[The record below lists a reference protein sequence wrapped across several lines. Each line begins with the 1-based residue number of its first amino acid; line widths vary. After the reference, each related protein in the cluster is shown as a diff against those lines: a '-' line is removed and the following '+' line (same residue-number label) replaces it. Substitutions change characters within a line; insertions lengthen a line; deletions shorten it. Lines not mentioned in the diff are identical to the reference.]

1 MTDLTRLATADLE
14 ILARALSREE
24 IGDLG
29 MESLAQVGLGHLAE
43 KVAPLRPLGSAAIHI
58 LRAVLAER
66 ARPTTSVELV
76 WTGPEAGLRPT
87 RDTAVVVR
95 ELFARARR
103 SVVVGGFR
111 FDHGEAI
118 LRPLHEVM
126 RDHSVETSIFLDVE
140 RAPHGVDVR
149 THASRA
155 LDHFIDQNW
164 PFGPPRPRL
173 YYDPRT
179 VEPDSVASLHA
190 KCLVVD
196 RRWAL
201 VSSANFTDRGQ
212 HRNIE
217 AGVLVESSGSASRLA
232 GQWLSL
238 VSSGQMRSQGG
249 MSPGFKPGS
258 PSSQG

>member
-1 MTDLTRLATADLE
+1 MSDGVDLSSLATADLE
-14 ILARALSREE
+14 ILARALGRGE

-29 MESLAQVGLGHLAE
+29 TEALARVGLGHLADA
-43 KVAPLRPLGSAAIHI
+43 VVQLRPLGPAAIHV

-66 ARPTTSVELV
+66 ARPTPSVELV

-111 FDHGEAI
+111 FSHGEAI
-118 LRPLHEVM
+118 LRPLHEAM
-126 RDHSVETSIFLDVE
+126 RDHGVEASIFLDIE
-140 RAPHGVDVR
+140 RAPRGVDVR
-149 THASRA
+149 AHAAQA
-155 LDHFIDQNW
+155 LDRFIDQNW
-164 PFGPPRPRL
+164 PFGDPRPRL

-179 VEPDSVASLHA
+179 VEPGSVASLHA

-212 HRNIE
+212 HRNLE
-217 AGVLVESSGSASRLA
+217 AGVLVEGSTFAERLA
-232 GQWLSL
+232 EQWLGL
-238 VSSGQMRSQGG
+238 VASGEMRS
-249 MSPGFKPGS
+249 
-258 PSSQG
+258 SSD